1 MIVANRMKRN
11 PVVVDEGDSMKRA
24 MDLLKEHDIRHL
36 PVLKDKEKL
45 VGILSERDIKQASPS
60 SATALEIREIFYLL
74 DKVKVK
80 QIMTRRPYTVS
91 STTPIE
97 EAALIIR
104 EKKVGCLPVVDEGK
118 LVGILTETDI
128 IDAFIAAMGVDGPGY
143 RIELL
148 LQNRPGKLLE
158 LLKLLKDFEANV
170 VSVAGKDHQ
179 HSPDRG
185 EELQGAQGGDQEGGI
200 RSAFRR
206 LTPVKES
213 AAILGHPMYS
223 GVI

>member
-1 MIVANRMKRN
+1 MIVANRMKRK
-11 PVVVDEGDSMKRA
+11 PVVIDEGDSMKRA

-36 PVLKDKEKL
+36 PVLKDKQKL
-45 VGILSERDIKQASPS
+45 VGILSEWDIKQASPS

-80 QIMTRRPYTVS
+80 QIMSRRPYTVS

-104 EKKVGCLPVVDEGK
+104 EKKIGCLPVVDEGK
-118 LVGILTETDI
+118 LVGIITETDI
-128 IDAFIAAMGVDGPGY
+128 IDAFIEAMGVNGPGY

-148 LQNRPGKLLE
+148 LENRPGKLLE

-170 VSVAGKDHQ
+170 VSVATAGHDDPKKIINIL
-179 HSPDRG
+179 RI
-185 EELQGAQGGDQEGGI
+185 EAKNYKV
-200 RSAFRR
+200 
-206 LTPVKES
+206 VK
-213 AAILGHPMYS
+213 AAIKKAGFDLLS
-223 GVI
+223 AD

>member
-11 PVVVDEGDSMKRA
+11 PVFVDEGDSMKKA
-24 MDLLKEHDIRHL
+24 MELLKEHEIRHL
-36 PVLKDKEKL
+36 PVLKDGEKL

-91 STTPIE
+91 SATPIE

-104 EKKVGCLPVVDEGK
+104 EKKIGCLPVVDEGR

-128 IDAFIAAMGVDGPGY
+128 IDAFISAMGVNGPGY
-143 RIELL
+143 RIELV

-170 VSVAGKDHQ
+170 VSVATAAHDDPEK
-179 HSPDRG
+179 
-185 EELQGAQGGDQEGGI
+185 I
-200 RSAFRR
+200 INIFRIEAKNYKV
-206 LTPVKES
+206 LK
-213 AAILGHPMYS
+213 AAIKKAGFDLLS
-223 GVI
+223 AD